1 MAKVTISL
9 NGRPY
14 SVACDEGQEARV
26 LELGSYIDRTMRQI
40 ARNGAASSEAHL
52 LVLTAIVLADEMINA
67 KENAK
72 SGKGLSPEQERINVA
87 AVEHLT
93 KRIETLTSK
102 IKALA

>member
-9 NGRPY
+9 NGKPY

-52 LVLTAIVLADEMINA
+52 LVLTAIVLSDEMFNS
-67 KENAK
+67 KDVAK
-72 SGKGLSPEQERINVA
+72 SGKGLSPEQERINIA

-93 KRIETLTSK
+93 KRIEGITAK